1 MGHYGSVLDIPK
13 SEERYTCHCVD
24 GKCSGCGECC
34 TDMLPL
40 TSRELQRI
48 RMYAKA
54 HNLQEH
60 RQAPFFDPG
69 AVDFTCPF
77 RDQEKRRCDI
87 YPVRPEICRSF
98 ICTKALEVA
107 RADRDK
113 IYQGRREH
121 SLRYEVFDNPEV
133 VAFIAGI
140 IIRGATAP

>member
-1 MGHYGSVLDIPK
+1 
-13 SEERYTCHCVD
+13 
-24 GKCSGCGECC
+24 
-34 TDMLPL
+34 MLPL

-48 RMYAKA
+48 RTYAKA
-54 HNLQEH
+54 HNLREH

-77 RDQEKRRCDI
+77 RNQEKRRCDI

-107 RADRDK
+107 HADRDK
-113 IYQGRREH
+113 IYRGRWER

-133 VAFIAGI
+133 IAFIASI
-140 IIRGATAP
+140 VIRGAMAP